1 MMDSINILLLLS
13 FNMVIRWFNVIVFIK
28 SENLLKISFLIEQN
42 HKSTKR
48 REELITYQFISYIS
62 FAQIGISLNII
73 GTIFCFNAKIQAR
86 ND

>member
-48 REELITYQFISYIS
+48 REELITDQFISYIS
-62 FAQIGISLNII
+62 FAQIGISLIR
-73 GTIFCFNAKIQAR
+73 TIF
-86 ND
+86 D